1 MCTISFVL
9 ANMGAVKNNVFLY
22 KDVHSRKN
30 HRARKTVAML
40 LLNQNRINECRECM
54 LNVMNVM
61 DVMDVNVNTEMVV
74 F

>member
-40 LLNQNRINECRECM
+40 LLNQNRINECRECDECDECDGCECEHRDGSF
-54 LNVMNVM
+54 LEG
-61 DVMDVNVNTEMVV
+61 T
-74 F
+74 